1 MRSSNE
7 LRVTGVECRVGMF
20 YEMCKKLGDPIF
32 SGHLRLAVFIFTVL
46 ALYNPGFA
54 FAKEGSIPSSGQGE
68 LVMQA
73 QLNLNDL
80 FKALDTGGGSQEA
93 QPQKQQPREKSRL
106 ERRLDLL
113 KGVGTL
119 LSSGQEIDYES
130 ERTVGES
137 LALEG
142 LKRYGM
148 PVNNPELQRYV
159 NLVGTAVAAN
169 SQRPSI
175 PYRFVVVESSLQN
188 AFSCPGGIIFLSS
201 GLFMTLKNEAQLA
214 GVLAHE
220 VAHVGYKHALQS
232 IKRARFFQG
241 VGTITATA
249 MKGEKGQQFESM
261 IGDLQ
266 SVLFDKG
273 LDQNMEFEAD
283 ASGMETA
290 YKTGYDPKGL
300 VQVLNELKRIQDMS
314 EKRGSW
320 FSTHPPLSQRIQ
332 RTMAQLNSYQDRAGL
347 ARLPGRFMGYKKKNF

>member
-283 ASGMETA
+283 LTALETA
-290 YKTGYDPKGL
+290 YRTGYSPYGL
-300 VQVLNELKRIQDMS
+300 IIVLSELKRLEARS
-314 EKRGSW
+314 TKKGSW
-320 FSTHPPLSQRIQ
+320 FSTHPPLEQRIEKCDNQ
-332 RTMAQLNSYQDRAGL
+332 MSGYPDWKILTQLPDRFYEYQEKM
-347 ARLPGRFMGYKKKNF
+347 F